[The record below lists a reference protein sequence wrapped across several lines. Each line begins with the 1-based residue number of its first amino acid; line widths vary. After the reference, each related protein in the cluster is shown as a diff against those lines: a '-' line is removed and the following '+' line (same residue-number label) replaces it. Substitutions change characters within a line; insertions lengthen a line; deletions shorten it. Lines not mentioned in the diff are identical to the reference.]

1 MAVRISGVEPGSPA
15 SHIRV
20 HPGDQLLTING
31 QEIEDVLDYRF
42 YMLEP
47 RLRLTIQDEDGKIR
61 TALIRKDEY
70 EEPGLLFD
78 TYLMDKQRTCRNKC
92 VFCFIDQMPPGMRE
106 SLYFKDDDARMSF
119 LYGNYITLTNLSEHD
134 IQRTIRMKISPINV
148 SVHTT
153 NPELRCK
160 MMHNRFAGEALKI
173 MDRFAEAGIAMNA
186 QLVLCPGL
194 NDGPELERSLR
205 DLSKL
210 IPALKTVSC
219 VPVGLT
225 KYRDGLYPLRSYEP
239 EEAAA
244 VIDTIDRFADE
255 QFEKTGSRVFYA
267 SDEFYLEAHRELPD
281 NAFYG
286 DYSQLENGVG
296 MLTLQREQ
304 FRDAFAFFD
313 EDDRVRKVTLATGTA
328 AAPFLQKLV
337 DEASERWHNLSETV
351 VAIQN
356 DFFGRSITVAGLV
369 TGQDLIAQLKSRDLG
384 EEVLIPDVMLRYHED
399 VFLDDV
405 TLPQAEEALGV
416 PIQVVPTADG
426 YDLLRCLLGEEA

>member
-47 RLRLTIQDEDGKIR
+47 KLRLTIQDEDGKIR

-78 TYLMDKQRTCRNKC
+78 TSLMDKQRTCRNNC

-160 MMHNRFAGEALKI
+160 MMNNRFAGEALKI

-337 DEASERWHNLSETV
+337 DEASERWHNLSGTV

-369 TGQDLIAQLKSRDLG
+369 TGQDLITQLKSRDLG

>member
-1 MAVRISGVEPGSPA
+1 MAVRISGVESGSPA

-47 RLRLTIQDEDGKIR
+47 KLRLTIQDEDGKIR

-160 MMHNRFAGEALKI
+160 MMNNRFAGEALKI

-244 VIDTIDRFADE
+244 VIDTIDSFADE

-337 DEASERWHNLSETV
+337 DEASERWQNLSGTV

-369 TGQDLIAQLKSRDLG
+369 TGQELIAQLKSRDLG

>member
-47 RLRLTIQDEDGKIR
+47 KLRLTIQDEDGKIR

-153 NPELRCK
+153 NPELRCQ
-160 MMHNRFAGEALKI
+160 
-173 MDRFAEAGIAMNA
+173 D
-186 QLVLCPGL
+186 
-194 NDGPELERSLR
+194 
-205 DLSKL
+205 
-210 IPALKTVSC
+210 
-219 VPVGLT
+219 
-225 KYRDGLYPLRSYEP
+225 
-239 EEAAA
+239 
-244 VIDTIDRFADE
+244 DE
-255 QFEKTGSRVFYA
+255 QPLCRGGAKDHGPFCRSGDCHERPAGP
-267 SDEFYLEAHRELPD
+267 LPRI
-281 NAFYG
+281 
-286 DYSQLENGVG
+286 E
-296 MLTLQREQ
+296 
-304 FRDAFAFFD
+304 
-313 EDDRVRKVTLATGTA
+313 
-328 AAPFLQKLV
+328 
-337 DEASERWHNLSETV
+337 
-351 VAIQN
+351 
-356 DFFGRSITVAGLV
+356 
-369 TGQDLIAQLKSRDLG
+369 
-384 EEVLIPDVMLRYHED
+384 
-399 VFLDDV
+399 
-405 TLPQAEEALGV
+405 
-416 PIQVVPTADG
+416 
-426 YDLLRCLLGEEA
+426 

>member
-47 RLRLTIQDEDGKIR
+47 KLRLTIQDEDGKIR

-160 MMHNRFAGEALKI
+160 MMNNRFAGEALKI

-225 KYRDGLYPLRSYEP
+225 KYRDGLYPLRPYEP

-337 DEASERWHNLSETV
+337 DEASERWHNLSGTV

-369 TGQDLIAQLKSRDLG
+369 TGQDLITQLKSRDLG

>member
-1 MAVRISGVEPGSPA
+1 
-15 SHIRV
+15 
-20 HPGDQLLTING
+20 
-31 QEIEDVLDYRF
+31 
-42 YMLEP
+42 
-47 RLRLTIQDEDGKIR
+47 
-61 TALIRKDEY
+61 
-70 EEPGLLFD
+70 
-78 TYLMDKQRTCRNKC
+78 
-92 VFCFIDQMPPGMRE
+92 
-106 SLYFKDDDARMSF
+106 MSF

-160 MMHNRFAGEALKI
+160 MMNNRFAGEALKI

-337 DEASERWHNLSETV
+337 DEASERWHNLSGTV

-369 TGQDLIAQLKSRDLG
+369 TGQDLITQLKSRDLG

>member
-1 MAVRISGVEPGSPA
+1 MPVHIADVEPGSPA
-15 SHIRV
+15 SRLKIR
-20 HPGDQLLTING
+20 PGDQLTAING
-31 QEIEDVLDYRF
+31 HEIDDVLDYRF

-47 RLRLTIQDEDGKIR
+47 RLTLTLRGADGRERK
-61 TALIRKDEY
+61 AVLHKDEY

-106 SLYFKDDDARMSF
+106 TLYFKDDDARMSF

-153 NPELRCK
+153 NPELRCR
-160 MMHNRFAGEALKI
+160 MMNNRFAGEALKI

-210 IPALKTVSC
+210 VPALKTVSC

-225 KYRDGLYPLRSYEP
+225 KYRDGLYPLRPYTP
-239 EEAAA
+239 EEAGA

-255 QFEKTGSRVFYA
+255 QFEKTGARIFYA

-281 NAFYG
+281 NEFYG
-286 DYSQLENGVG
+286 DYGQLENGVG

-304 FRDAFAFFD
+304 FRAAFDFFD
-313 EDDRVRKVTLATGTA
+313 IDDRVRRFTLATGTA

-337 DEASERWHNLSETV
+337 DEAAERWHNLKGTV
-351 VAIQN
+351 VPIQN
-356 DFFGRSITVAGLV
+356 DFFGHSITVAGLI
-369 TGQDLIAQLKSRDLG
+369 TGRDLMAQLKGRDLG
-384 EEVLIPDVMLRYHED
+384 DTVLIPDVMLRYHED

-405 TLPQAEEALGV
+405 SLPEVEEALGV
-416 PIQVVPTADG
+416 PVTVVPASDG
-426 YDLLRCLLGEEA
+426 YDLLRCILGEEA

>member
-47 RLRLTIQDEDGKIR
+47 KLRLTIQDEDGKIR

-160 MMHNRFAGEALKI
+160 MMNNRFAGEALKI

-244 VIDTIDRFADE
+244 VIDTIDCFADE

-337 DEASERWHNLSETV
+337 DEASERWHNLSGTV

-369 TGQDLIAQLKSRDLG
+369 TGQDLITQLKSRDLG

>member
-31 QEIEDVLDYRF
+31 QENEDVLDYRF

-47 RLRLTIQDEDGKIR
+47 KLRLTIQDEDGKIR

-160 MMHNRFAGEALKI
+160 MMNNRFAGEALKI

-337 DEASERWHNLSETV
+337 DEASERWHNLSGTV

-369 TGQDLIAQLKSRDLG
+369 TGQDLITQLKSRDLG

>member
-15 SHIRV
+15 SYIRV

-47 RLRLTIQDEDGKIR
+47 KLRLTIQDEDGKIR

-160 MMHNRFAGEALKI
+160 MMNNRFAGEALKI

-337 DEASERWHNLSETV
+337 DEASERWHNLSGTV

-369 TGQDLIAQLKSRDLG
+369 TGQDLITQLKSRDLG

>member
-47 RLRLTIQDEDGKIR
+47 KLRLTIQDEDGKIR

-160 MMHNRFAGEALKI
+160 MMNNRFAGEALKI

-337 DEASERWHNLSETV
+337 DEASERWHNLSGTV

-369 TGQDLIAQLKSRDLG
+369 TGQDLITQLKSRDLG

-416 PIQVVPTADG
+416 PIQVVPTAGG
-426 YDLLRCLLGEEA
+426 YDPLPRLLGEEA

>member
-1 MAVRISGVEPGSPA
+1 M
-15 SHIRV
+15 
-20 HPGDQLLTING
+20 
-31 QEIEDVLDYRF
+31 
-42 YMLEP
+42 
-47 RLRLTIQDEDGKIR
+47 
-61 TALIRKDEY
+61 
-70 EEPGLLFD
+70 FD

-337 DEASERWHNLSETV
+337 DEASERWHNLSGTV

-426 YDLLRCLLGEEA
+426 YAACWARKPETIDKKGNQYVQTDRCSGGTPQCGQVHSVQ

>member
-47 RLRLTIQDEDGKIR
+47 KLRLTIQDEDGKIR

-160 MMHNRFAGEALKI
+160 MMNNRFAGEALKI

-313 EDDRVRKVTLATGTA
+313 EDDRARKVTLATGTA

-337 DEASERWHNLSETV
+337 DEASERWHNLSGTV